1 MPTSGRWISSAALRP
16 NAPSGTRRTR
26 TRADLATE
34 GMALEPNE
42 AALFDLFRE
51 EAVPPSLATQI
62 TLKLMEH
69 FDVETQTEKADD
81 A

>member
-1 MPTSGRWISSAALRP
+1 
-16 NAPSGTRRTR
+16 
-26 TRADLATE
+26 
-34 GMALEPNE
+34 MALEPNE